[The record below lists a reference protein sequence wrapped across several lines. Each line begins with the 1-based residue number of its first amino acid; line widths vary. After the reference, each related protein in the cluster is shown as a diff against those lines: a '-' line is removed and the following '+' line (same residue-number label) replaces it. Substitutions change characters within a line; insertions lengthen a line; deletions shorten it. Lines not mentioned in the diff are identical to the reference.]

1 MKYIYI
7 KDDYR
12 IKRLD
17 KYNWGIQ
24 RFRASGKDDDGEPK
38 WFDCNRFYQTLA
50 SSMIAAYEMML
61 SEGDECLDLDH
72 AIARCVEIKSEIT
85 RVAREV
91 AANAS

>member
-38 WFDCNRFYQTLA
+38 WFNCNKFYQSLDGA
-50 SSMIAAYEMML
+50 MRAVYEMML
-61 SEGDECLDLDH
+61 MDGDECADLGQ
-72 AIARCVEIKSEIT
+72 AVSTCKEIKSEIT

-91 AANAS
+91 AANVH